1 MLYGPH
7 YSLFPDDFVRPQ
19 GVDLVALTGDGLPE
33 SLVGAPYD
41 DQAQP
46 QSGRVYALSLA
57 D

>member
-1 MLYGPH
+1 MTTS
-7 YSLFPDDFVRPQ
+7 SLDSAGMVLST
-19 GVDLVALTGDGLPE
+19 GVDQTGDGLPE